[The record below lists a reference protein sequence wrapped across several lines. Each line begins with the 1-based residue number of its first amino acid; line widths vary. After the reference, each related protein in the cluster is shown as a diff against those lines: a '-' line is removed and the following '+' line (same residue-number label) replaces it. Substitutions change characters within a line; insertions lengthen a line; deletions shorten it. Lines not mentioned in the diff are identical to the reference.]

1 MRPKGLT
8 QRLNDHP
15 FRPFRIHLSDGTVLP
30 VKDPAMIIV
39 SDTTAI
45 ITRKFGRDEDG
56 TRIARQWCT
65 IDLLHIV
72 QFSEI
77 DERRN
82 GRRIRRKG

>member
-1 MRPKGLT
+1 MRPKDLT
-8 QRLNDHP
+8 QRLSDHP

-45 ITRKFGRDEDG
+45 IPSKFGRDQDG
-56 TRIARQWCT
+56 TRIARHRRT

-82 GRRIRRKG
+82 GRRMRRKG